1 MNVGDAGMPV
11 CAQNARSA
19 GDAPVRITPLPVRT
33 MGRRALRM
41 IAAASR
47 TAASSGRLAAGTL
60 DPRGRIRAG
69 SSAAAIVSDSS
80 RCVGPGRSACAS
92 LKALRTTS
100 GTVSGRSMRAF
111 HFVTGRSMS
120 TTSTYWWL
128 SLWTR
133 SSFTWPVIA
142 TMGA

>member
-1 MNVGDAGMPV
+1 MVPL
-11 CAQNARSA
+11 
-19 GDAPVRITPLPVRT
+19 PVRIT
-33 MGRRALRM
+33 GRRAPRTM
-41 IAAASR
+41 AAASR
-47 TAASSGRLAAGTL
+47 TAASSGCGGSGRLLASGWA
-60 DPRGRIRAG
+60 DEG

-80 RCVGPGRSACAS
+80 RWAGPGRSASAS
-92 LKALRTTS
+92 LKAFRTTS

-133 SSFTWPVIA
+133 SRRTWPVIA
-142 TMGA
+142 TIGA

>member
-1 MNVGDAGMPV
+1 MVPL
-11 CAQNARSA
+11 
-19 GDAPVRITPLPVRT
+19 PVRIT
-33 MGRRALRM
+33 RRRVADDR
-41 IAAASR
+41 
-47 TAASSGRLAAGTL
+47 GRLAH
-60 DPRGRIRAG
+60 RGLVEGGWPGWLFASGWADEG

-80 RCVGPGRSACAS
+80 RWAGPGRSASAS
-92 LKALRTTS
+92 LNALRTTS

-133 SSFTWPVIA
+133 SRRTWPVIA
-142 TMGA
+142 TIGA